1 MTASRGRTGRP
12 PLTEERK
19 AAIRL
24 EIAGGPRPLTLVD
37 VEDVVDLLLVLAE
50 RPEALGQAFFVGG
63 TQNLT
68 MEELQDIGAR
78 ELGAHPRTVKL
89 APWMLKG
96 LAATADM
103 VTQVTG
109 RKLPLNR
116 KLARQLLAPA
126 WTCSGAKAER
136 LLGFRPK
143 RDLADSI
150 RRSARW
156 YREQG
161 WL

>member
-1 MTASRGRTGRP
+1 M
-12 PLTEERK
+12 
-19 AAIRL
+19 
-24 EIAGGPRPLTLVD
+24 TLVD
-37 VEDVVDLLLVLAE
+37 VEDVVELLLLLAD

-63 TQNLT
+63 PEDLT
-68 MEELQDIGAR
+68 LEQLQDIGAR
-78 ELGAHPRTVKL
+78 ELEIHPRTL
-89 APWMLKG
+89 RLSPWMLKG
-96 LAATADM
+96 LAAAADM

-136 LLGFRPK
+136 LLGFRPR